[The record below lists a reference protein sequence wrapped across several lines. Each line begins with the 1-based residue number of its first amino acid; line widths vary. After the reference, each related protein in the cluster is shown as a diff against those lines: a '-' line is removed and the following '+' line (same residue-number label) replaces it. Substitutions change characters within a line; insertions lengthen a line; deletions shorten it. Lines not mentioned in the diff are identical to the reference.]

1 VSDDDDFLN
10 AYDGE
15 TLDLLVPGNLDEI
28 RVDRVLALLTG
39 LSRSEAN
46 EVILS
51 GAVTLNDKV
60 VGKSSTL
67 VGAGQRLVAVLPAPE
82 STEVAADARGPV
94 DVVVDELDLAGVNK
108 APGQVVHP
116 GVGHRDG
123 TLVAGL
129 LALYPQMRAL
139 SDEGL
144 CDPLRP
150 GIVHRL
156 DKGTS
161 GVLVVAKTPEGFANL
176 STQLAERLMER
187 TYYGMVEGHVAEE
200 RGVVDAPIGRSTR
213 TPTVMAVRADGRAAR
228 TGYEVMARI
237 EKPHA
242 MSLLRLQLDTGR
254 THQIRV
260 HLATIGHPVVND
272 PRYGHR
278 REKRLAEDRFFLH
291 STTLA
296 FAHPRTDEWVTT
308 SVPLPSDLGVLV
320 PESVEF

>member
-1 VSDDDDFLN
+1 VSDDDVLDAF
-10 AYDGE
+10 DGE
-15 TLDLLVPGNLDEI
+15 VLDLIVPGTLDEI
-28 RVDRVLALLTG
+28 RIDRVLALLTG
-39 LSRSEAN
+39 LSRSETSD
-46 EVILS
+46 VIAS
-51 GAVTLNDKV
+51 GAVSLNDKV
-60 VGKSSTL
+60 IVKSSTPVL
-67 VGAGQRLVAVLPAPE
+67 VGQHLVAILPAPE
-82 STEVAADARGPV
+82 RTDVAPDANVLV
-94 DVVVDELDLAGVNK
+94 DVVLDDEDFAVVNK

-116 GVGHRDG
+116 GAGHRDG

-129 LALYPQMRAL
+129 LALYPELRRL

-144 CDPLRP
+144 CDPMRP

-161 GVLVVAKTPEGFANL
+161 GVLVVAKTPEGFSNL
-176 STQLAERLMER
+176 SIQLAERLMER

-213 TPTVMAVRADGRAAR
+213 TPTVMAVRSDGRAAR
-228 TGYEVMARI
+228 TGYEVLARVD
-237 EKPHA
+237 KPNA
-242 MSLLRLQLDTGR
+242 MTLLRLQLDTGR

-278 REKRLAEDRFFLH
+278 REKRLPEDRFFLH

-296 FAHPRTDEWVTT
+296 FAHPRSDEWITT
-308 SVPLPSDLGVLV
+308 SVPLPDDLRVLV

>member
-1 VSDDDDFLN
+1 VSDDDVLDAF
-10 AYDGE
+10 DGE
-15 TLDLLVPGNLDEI
+15 VLDLIVPGTLDEI

-39 LSRSEAN
+39 LSRAETNDLVA
-46 EVILS
+46 S
-51 GAVTLNDKV
+51 GAVRVNERV
-60 VGKSSTL
+60 IVKSSTPVL
-67 VGAGQRLVAVLPAPE
+67 GGQHLVAVLPAPE
-82 STEVAADARGPV
+82 STEVAADANVPV
-94 DVVVDELDLAGVNK
+94 DVVLDDVDFAVVNK

-116 GVGHRDG
+116 GAGHRDG

-129 LALYPQMRAL
+129 LALYPEMRSL

-144 CDPLRP
+144 CDPMRP

-161 GVLVVAKTPEGFANL
+161 GVLVVAKTPEGFSNL
-176 STQLAERLMER
+176 SIQLAERLMER
-187 TYYGMVEGHVAEE
+187 TYYGMVEGHVTEE

-213 TPTVMAVRADGRAAR
+213 TPTVMAVRSDGRAAR
-228 TGYEVMARI
+228 TGYEVLARI

-242 MSLLRLQLDTGR
+242 MTLLRLQLDTGR

-296 FAHPRTDEWVTT
+296 FAHPRSDEWITT
-308 SVPLPSDLGVLV
+308 SVPLPADLRVLV
-320 PESVEF
+320 PETVEF

>member
-1 VSDDDDFLN
+1 VSDDDVLDAF
-10 AYDGE
+10 DGE
-15 TLDLLVPGNLDEI
+15 VLDLIVPGTLDEI

-39 LSRSEAN
+39 LSRSETNDLVA
-46 EVILS
+46 S
-51 GAVTLNDKV
+51 GAVRVNERV
-60 VGKSSTL
+60 IVKSSTPVL
-67 VGAGQRLVAVLPAPE
+67 EGQHLVAVLPAPE
-82 STEVAADARGPV
+82 STEVAADASVPV
-94 DVVVDELDLAGVNK
+94 DVVLDDVDFAVVNK

-116 GVGHRDG
+116 GAGHRDG

-129 LALYPQMRAL
+129 LALYPEMRTL
-139 SDEGL
+139 SDVGL
-144 CDPLRP
+144 CDPMRP

-176 STQLAERLMER
+176 SIQLAERLMER
-187 TYYGMVEGHVAEE
+187 TYYGMVEGHVTEE

-213 TPTVMAVRADGRAAR
+213 TPTVMAVRSDGRAAR
-228 TGYEVMARI
+228 TGYEVLARI

-242 MSLLRLQLDTGR
+242 MTLLRLQLDTGR

-296 FAHPRTDEWVTT
+296 FAHPRSDEWLTT
-308 SVPLPSDLGVLV
+308 SVPLPDDLRVLV
-320 PESVEF
+320 PASVEF

>member
-1 VSDDDDFLN
+1 MSDDDLFG
-10 AYDGE
+10 AFDGE
-15 TLDLLVPGNLDEI
+15 TLDLVLPSTLDAI
-28 RVDRVLALLTG
+28 RIDRVLALLTG
-39 LSRSEAN
+39 LSRSEVN
-46 EVILS
+46 DVITS

-60 VGKSSTL
+60 IVKSSTS
-67 VGAGQRLVAVLPAPE
+67 VVEGQRLVAVLPAPE
-82 STEVAADARGPV
+82 SDEVEADTSVPV
-94 DVVVDELDLAGVNK
+94 DVVLDDVDFAVVNK

-116 GVGHRDG
+116 GAGHRHG

-144 CDPLRP
+144 CDRLRP

-161 GVLVVAKTPEGFANL
+161 GVLVVAKTPEGFTNL
-176 STQLAERLMER
+176 SAQLAERLMER

-200 RGVVDAPIGRSTR
+200 RGVVDATIGRSTR

-228 TGYEVMARI
+228 TGYEVIARI

-242 MSLLRLQLDTGR
+242 MTLLRLQLDTGR

-278 REKRLAEDRFFLH
+278 REKRLPEDRFFLH
-291 STTLA
+291 SNTLA
-296 FAHPRTDEWVTT
+296 FAHPRTD
-308 SVPLPSDLGVLV
+308 
-320 PESVEF
+320 

>member
-1 VSDDDDFLN
+1 VSDDDVLDAF
-10 AYDGE
+10 DGE
-15 TLDLLVPGNLDEI
+15 VLDLVVPGTLDELRL
-28 RVDRVLALLTG
+28 DRVLSLLTG
-39 LSRSEAN
+39 LSRSETSD
-46 EVILS
+46 IITS
-51 GAVTLNDKV
+51 GAVTLDDKV
-60 VGKSSTL
+60 MVKPSTPVREGKH
-67 VGAGQRLVAVLPAPE
+67 LVAVLPAPE
-82 STEVAADARGPV
+82 SANVEADPGVEV
-94 DVVVDELDLAGVNK
+94 DVVLDDVDFAVVNK

-116 GVGHRDG
+116 GAGHRDG

-129 LALYPQMRAL
+129 LALYPQMRDL

-144 CDPLRP
+144 CDPMRP

-161 GVLVVAKTPEGFANL
+161 GVLVVAKTAEGFSNL
-176 STQLAERLMER
+176 SIQLAERLMER
-187 TYYGMVEGHVAEE
+187 TYYGMVEGHVTEE
-200 RGVVDAPIGRSTR
+200 RGIVDAPIGRSTR
-213 TPTVMAVRADGRAAR
+213 TPTLMAVRADGRAAR

-237 EKPHA
+237 DKPHA
-242 MSLLRLQLDTGR
+242 MTLLRLQLDTGR

-278 REKRLAEDRFFLH
+278 REKRLPEDRFFLH

-308 SVPLPSDLGVLV
+308 SVPLPADLRALV
-320 PESVEF
+320 PASVEF

>member
-1 VSDDDDFLN
+1 VSDDDVVDAF
-10 AYDGE
+10 DGE
-15 TLDLLVPGNLDEI
+15 VLDLVVPGALHEI
-28 RVDRVLALLTG
+28 RIDRVLALLTG
-39 LSRSEAN
+39 LSRSETSA
-46 EVILS
+46 IITS
-51 GAVTLNDKV
+51 GAVSVNERSV
-60 VGKSSTL
+60 VKSSTPVL
-67 VGAGQRLVAVLPAPE
+67 EGQHLVAVLPAPE
-82 STEVAADARGPV
+82 SANVEPDASVPV
-94 DVVVDELDLAGVNK
+94 DVVLDDVDFAVVNK

-116 GVGHRDG
+116 GAGHRDG

-144 CDPLRP
+144 CDPMRP

-161 GVLVVAKTPEGFANL
+161 GVLVVAKTPEGFSNL
-176 STQLAERLMER
+176 SIQLAERLMER
-187 TYYGMVEGHVAEE
+187 TYYGMVEGRVAEE

-213 TPTVMAVRADGRAAR
+213 TPTVMAVRSDGRAAR
-228 TGYEVMARI
+228 TGYEVIGRI

-242 MSLLRLQLDTGR
+242 MTLLRLQLDTGR

-296 FAHPRTDEWVTT
+296 FAHPRSDEWITT
-308 SVPLPSDLGVLV
+308 SVPLPDDLRVLV